1 LCGPHTAWLKTSRGS
16 APPRSRAVTRR
27 RLPAFRR
34 HLRDHLTSEDAFSKE
49 QNREI
54 NRDIDAVADSD
65 SPPMEDEPFDRVQD
79 WVIEWTH
86 ANPVPI
92 PHRKVPDLEH

>member
-1 LCGPHTAWLKTSRGS
+1 MRTAHRLAEDLERVGAAPVARGYTASTSSISSTTCVITSRPRTPS
-16 APPRSRAVTRR
+16 RRSR
-27 RLPAFRR
+27 
-34 HLRDHLTSEDAFSKE
+34 S
-49 QNREI
+49 EI

-65 SPPMEDEPFDRVQD
+65 SPPMDDEPFDRVQD
-79 WVIEWTH
+79 WVIEWTQ

>member
-1 LCGPHTAWLKTSRGS
+1 MRTAHRLAEDLERVGA
-16 APPRSRAVTRR
+16 APVA
-27 RLPAFRR
+27 RLHGVDFQ
-34 HLRDHLTSEDAFSKE
+34 HFVDYLRDHLTSKDAFSKE

-54 NRDIDAVADSD
+54 NRDIDAIADSD
-65 SPPMEDEPFDRVQD
+65 SPPMEDEPFDLVQD